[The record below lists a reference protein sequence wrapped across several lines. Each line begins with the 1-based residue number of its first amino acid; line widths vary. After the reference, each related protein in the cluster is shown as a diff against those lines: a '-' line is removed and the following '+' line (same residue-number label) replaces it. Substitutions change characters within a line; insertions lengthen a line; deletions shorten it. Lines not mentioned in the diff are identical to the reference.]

1 MLVDKLAAK
10 TKKINEFR
18 RKKQENQN
26 RVRQKSIDD
35 SFHNLVSKSNR
46 LINLLNLCN
55 SELSFKI
62 DDEVLISYEN
72 CLKDII
78 TIISDSNI
86 DEQTVSNMNLK
97 LSAIETSYKN
107 LWPTYYRELTNNLL
121 ATLEIIKST
130 NPTQIRNI
138 INEIEK
144 AKTYPLDKN
153 ILIKFS
159 SELKNAEN
167 IINDLDLDDDVV
179 YFLRKVNSGQANLL
193 DLNEKIIDWL
203 KKENLQG
210 KIKLS
215 F

>member
-35 SFHNLVSKSNR
+35 SFHNLVSKSNK

-55 SELSFKI
+55 SEISFKI

-107 LWPTYYRELTNNLL
+107 LWPAYYRELTNNLL

>member
-107 LWPTYYRELTNNLL
+107 LWPAYYRELTNNLL